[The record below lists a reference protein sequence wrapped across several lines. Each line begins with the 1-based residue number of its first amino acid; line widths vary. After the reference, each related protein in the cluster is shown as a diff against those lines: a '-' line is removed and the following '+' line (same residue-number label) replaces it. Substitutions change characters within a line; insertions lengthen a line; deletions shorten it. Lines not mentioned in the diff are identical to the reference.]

1 MVSVTNPLMD
11 SEIWGANLTGKCVVC
26 RSDKAVAL
34 HPTMGRYICLM
45 RRWLNCTPNV
55 GHNLTSEGAVY
66 ETFI

>member
-26 RSDKAVAL
+26 RSDKAVAP

-45 RRWLNCTPNV
+45 RRWCVLSGLRRVEPPRPR
-55 GHNLTSEGAVY
+55 GFSSS
-66 ETFI
+66 